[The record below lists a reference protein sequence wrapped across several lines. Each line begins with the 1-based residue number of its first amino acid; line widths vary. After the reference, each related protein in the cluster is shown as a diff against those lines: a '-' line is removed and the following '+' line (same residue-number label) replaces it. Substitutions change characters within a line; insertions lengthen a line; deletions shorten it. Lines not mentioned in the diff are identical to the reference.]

1 MAEKV
6 EKSNPETAPDPEEDD
21 LDDLDDVLDEFQ
33 ATSISEQAKPTA
45 ASTMTPA
52 ASGPGRPTSSNDAPK
67 PPADM
72 SEEDF
77 AKQLQTGMSSLISEL
92 DQNPEMQAEF
102 EKMMQELI
110 AAGAAGTDQ
119 EAGQHLK
126 QAAEAV
132 PKAPAT
138 DEGSKPKSVASASS
152 KKGAAGGDDFQDT
165 IRRTMQRMQASD
177 TGATQAS
184 TAPQSEEDLL
194 AQMMKE
200 LTEGGG
206 GMGGGED
213 FNAMLMSMMAQLTNK
228 EILYEP
234 MKELNDKFPAWLEKN
249 REGTP
254 KEDLERYER
263 QHALVGEIVGRFE
276 KQGYS
281 DENEEDREYIVERMQ
296 KVRLRAEHSKILDFN
311 ADMNAL
317 QMQSEGSP
325 PSDLVGDMSAAQDAL
340 GDLEGGCP
348 TQ

>member
-6 EKSNPETAPDPEEDD
+6 PEKINPETAPDPDEDD

-33 ATSISEQAKPTA
+33 AASISEKPKPASSTA
-45 ASTMTPA
+45 PA
-52 ASGPGRPTSSNDAPK
+52 ASGPGRPNRSNDASQ
-67 PPADM
+67 PPADL

-77 AKQLQTGMSSLISEL
+77 AKQLQSGMSGLISEL
-92 DQNPEMQAEF
+92 DSNPQMQQEF

-119 EAGQHLK
+119 QAGEHLK

-132 PKAPAT
+132 PKVPAA
-138 DEGSKPKSVASASS
+138 DEGNKPKAGAASS

-184 TAPQSEEDLL
+184 TAPQSEDDML

-213 FNAMLMSMMAQLTNK
+213 FNAMLMNMMAHLTNK

-234 MKELNDKFPAWLEKN
+234 MKELSDKFPAWLEKN
-249 REGTP
+249 REKTP
-254 KEDLERYER
+254 KEELERYEK
-263 QHALVGEIVGRFE
+263 QKKLVDEIVARFE
-276 KQGYS
+276 RNGYS
-281 DENEEDREYIVERMQ
+281 DDNEQDREYIVERMQ
-296 KVRLRAEHSKILDFN
+296 E
-311 ADMNAL
+311 
-317 QMQSEGSP
+317 MQSQGSP

-340 GDLEGGCP
+340 GDLESGCP